1 MKRIIF
7 VSLFTSL
14 CMTLVAQN
22 SGGTDIVG
30 TWQNDRTQ
38 QRFVFHADGTFVM
51 SSYGEALEKAI
62 REEQYKGDVIGT
74 YAVKRNSVA
83 LAFQADGKTYKMT
96 LRIVNA
102 DTLRMFGMPFTR
114 VIGGDQ

>member
-14 CMTLVAQN
+14 CMTLFAQN
-22 SGGTDIVG
+22 SGGRDIVG
-30 TWQNDRTQ
+30 TWQNDLTQ
-38 QRFVFHADGTFVM
+38 QRFVFHVDGTFVM

-62 REEQYKGDVIGT
+62 REEQYKSDVIET
-74 YAVKRNSVA
+74 YAVKRNLVV

-96 LRIVNA
+96 LRVVNCEC
-102 DTLRMFGMPFTR
+102 LICLLS
-114 VIGGDQ
+114 VL